1 MRSTAHIKV
10 LVRALTGEQA
20 ELSKAA
26 QLALDMAN
34 WRSRYALT
42 NSITAAANASGA
54 SCGRL

>member
-1 MRSTAHIKV
+1 MRSTADIKV
-10 LVRALTGEQA
+10 LVRALTEEQA

-26 QLALDMAN
+26 QLALDMAHQQC
-34 WRSRYALT
+34 RYALT